1 MSNVTEKIQVLI
13 SSGDM
18 ASVNSLLMMEALENG
33 TRPIPLST
41 FVRELIKSYI
51 EENRHKLGQR
61 SHAKD
66 EAQRYLNIMKEHKL
80 NTEEN
85 G

>member
-18 ASVNSLLMMEALENG
+18 ASVNQLLMMEALENG
-33 TRPIPLST
+33 TRPEPLST

-51 EENRHKLGQR
+51 EENRHRLGQR
-61 SHAKD
+61 SHVK
-66 EAQRYLNIMKEHKL
+66 EEIQRYTTAMKQHKS
-80 NTEEN
+80 NPEEN
-85 G
+85 E